1 MIYWAPLLHFYQPPT
16 QLPDVL
22 ERICDECYRPL
33 IDILGETTSARL
45 TINVTG
51 SLLELLREHRAT
63 DVVDGLRRL
72 GEGDNV
78 EFTGTA
84 MYHPILPLIP
94 AREGRRQ
101 IVLNQRT
108 SRGAFGDVFHPLGFF
123 PPELCFA
130 PTIVPTV
137 LETGH
142 RWLLASGVACPG
154 EWPLEFI
161 PSVGTDEGDLAIFFR
176 DDLLSNRI
184 AFADL
189 DVDGFFANL
198 RALRGKRSSIYVVTA
213 MDAETFGHHLTGWD
227 KRFLAKAI
235 HLLTE
240 DEEHER
246 GRGEPDADAIRVV
259 TISRLLDL
267 FPRSHVSMPLASSW
281 STTGDDLAAGNP
293 YPLWKDPG
301 NHVHQLQ
308 WELTELV
315 LDLAQRA
322 EVLSDNDVSR
332 NHARIARVL
341 MDRALHSCQYW
352 WASRRPMWEINMI
365 NRGLFAQQEALLN
378 AARAIRSSHAPDY
391 TRSDATYRYVAAREV
406 AARILDE
413 LVA

>member
-16 QLPDVL
+16 QLPGVL
-22 ERICDECYRPL
+22 DRICDECYRPVIEIFEGL
-33 IDILGETTSARL
+33 TAAQV

-51 SLLELLREHRAT
+51 SLIELLREHRAT

-72 GEGDNV
+72 GERGTV
-78 EFTGTA
+78 ELTGTA

-101 IVLNQRT
+101 VVLNQRI
-108 SRGAFGDVFHPLGFF
+108 SRSAFGNAYHPLGFF
-123 PPELCFA
+123 SPELCFA
-130 PTIVPTV
+130 PSIVPTV

-142 RWLLASGVACPG
+142 RWLLASGVACPT

-161 PSVGTDEGDLAIFFR
+161 PSVGSDEGDLAILFR
-176 DDLLSNRI
+176 DDILSNRI

-189 DVDGFFANL
+189 DVEGFFASL
-198 RALRGKRSSIYVVTA
+198 RALRGWRQSIYVVTA
-213 MDAETFGHHLTGWD
+213 LDAETFGHHLPGWD
-227 KRFLAKAI
+227 QRFLARVIQALAGDGKGTDNRDA
-235 HLLTE
+235 
-240 DEEHER
+240 
-246 GRGEPDADAIRVV
+246 PDGIQMV
-259 TISRLLDL
+259 TISRLLEL
-267 FPRSHVSMPLASSW
+267 FPRRHIPMPHPSSW

-322 EVLSDNDVSR
+322 EALSDTDVSR
-332 NHARIARVL
+332 EHARIARTL

-365 NRGLFAQQEALLN
+365 NRGLLAQQEAMLN
-378 AARAIRSSHAPDY
+378 ATRAIRSSHAPDY
-391 TRSDATYRYVAAREV
+391 TRSDATYRYLAAREV
-406 AARILDE
+406 ATRILDE